1 MNTIDVVFADNHA
14 VREAWTRYIATLN
27 DPNLNVGV
35 GFAIRD
41 EKRRELL
48 LEIVKTLGRQQKIS
62 SAELLRAYMPTFV
75 VESAHLAMVER
86 TYKRA
91 LYEEYLRTH
100 GIPFP
105 PWVPPLQDP
114 HTGNSSGPTLQ
125 RKLRSARAPVTD
137 DPSSAPNI
145 LTAEEGPG

>member
-1 MNTIDVVFADNHA
+1 LFHLVF

-62 SAELLRAYMPTFV
+62 SAELLRAYIPTFV

-105 PWVPPLQDP
+105 PWVPPLQTP
-114 HTGNSSGPTLQ
+114 TPETVPVQPSSGNSGQPAHQ
-125 RKLRSARAPVTD
+125 
-137 DPSSAPNI
+137 
-145 LTAEEGPG
+145 